1 MDYVSQPELRGRLTQ
16 VIDRAERA
24 VVLNLA
30 GVSFCDSAGLN
41 VLLGP
46 PCSPARWRGTWSPT
60 CSDRETRPR

>member
-1 MDYVSQPELRGRLTQ
+1 MTESGPCLVARVHGTMDYVSQPELLGRLTQ

-46 PCSPARWRGTWSPT
+46 P
-60 CSDRETRPR
+60 